1 MAAAGLGRRS
11 SIVMFTALKMV
22 TALKMDPSERAVC
35 DDLSKLT
42 AEEQHV
48 YYLETCE
55 DLGLDP
61 ATFPLRWIVVDGR
74 LALAAETSLAQQQKT
89 Y

>member
-1 MAAAGLGRRS
+1 
-11 SIVMFTALKMV
+11 
-22 TALKMDPSERAVC
+22 MDPTERAVC

-42 AEEQHV
+42 AEEQHA

-55 DLGLDP
+55 GLGLDP

-74 LALAAETSLAQQQKT
+74 LALAVETCIGATASETPRTRQA
-89 Y
+89 